1 MDPVG
6 TTIPSLVSAQSCQ
19 TPPHSLHPFLGSLSW
34 ATANRKK
41 KTLPL
46 SAPSQSLFLV
56 WGHRPPPRNQ
66 PIGRAGVIDTLPLR
80 KTQSDLAK
88 QTSQQADQV
97 ILSRDQR
104 SLTPAQ
110 FPDHM
115 CLPSW
120 TAYHVEGVV
129 PGGAYNIPQRQAGCQ
144 VIT

>member
-1 MDPVG
+1 M
-6 TTIPSLVSAQSCQ
+6 
-19 TPPHSLHPFLGSLSW
+19 
-34 ATANRKK
+34 
-41 KTLPL
+41 
-46 SAPSQSLFLV
+46 
-56 WGHRPPPRNQ
+56 
-66 PIGRAGVIDTLPLR
+66 IDTLPLQ

-88 QTSQQADQV
+88 QSSQQADQV

-120 TAYHVEGVV
+120 TAYHVEGIVL
-129 PGGAYNIPQRQAGCQ
+129 GGAYNIPQRQAGCQ